1 MNGYELADEIKT
13 LLADAESYYGEAE
26 SYLIKCEAMLR
37 QLQKERDLLFSAHSH
52 EMVRADELQIEVDR
66 LTMLVEAMTTECN
79 RLYRVIELNGKMA
92 DRVYDFDNPLLD
104 VCKHGNDSACKEC
117 YLETVKK

>member
-1 MNGYELADEIKT
+1 MNGYELADRLEDTTENFTCIYNISAATK
-13 LLADAESYYGEAE
+13 
-26 SYLIKCEAMLR
+26 LR

-52 EMVRADELQIEVDR
+52 EMKRADELQIEC
-66 LTMLVEAMTTECN
+66 A
-79 RLYRVIELNGKMA
+79 RLYRIIELNG
-92 DRVYDFDNPLLD
+92 RVYDFDNPLLD